1 MSYIRRSLEKIVLQ
15 VTKEY
20 PVLLLSGPRQVGKT
34 TMLKKLMEGTER
46 NYVSLDDLQERELA
60 RTDPELFLQLHKPPI
75 LIDEVQYAPEL
86 FPYIKII
93 VDKEQ
98 KKGDFWLTGSQV
110 FSLMRGVQESLA
122 GRVALLS
129 LSSLSQAEAYGGEEE
144 MFTLDTESLLSRKK
158 GRKLADAEEIFKR
171 IFKGSMPA
179 IVSGDITSTGIF
191 YNSYL
196 STYIERDVKSLS
208 DAIDSLK
215 FFRFITALAARCSQ
229 MLNVSELAR
238 DAELNQKQ
246 VKDWLGIL
254 ETLGI
259 LFYLYPYSNNLLKR
273 LVKTPKV
280 YFYDTGLVAHLT
292 KWSSP
297 ETLASGA
304 MSGAILENYVVSEIR
319 KSYLNN
325 GKEAFIYYYRDKDAK
340 EIDLVLEQDGELHPI
355 EIKKSANPASEIL
368 RVFPVLDKSSLKRGN
383 GAVICLKTDL
393 SAFNKENYIVP
404 VWMI

>member
-144 MFTLDTESLLSRKK
+144 MFTLTPESLLSRKK
-158 GRKLADAEEIFKR
+158 ERKFADAEEIFKR

-179 IVSGDITSTGIF
+179 IVSGDISSTGIF

-229 MLNVSELAR
+229 MLNISELAR

-254 ETLGI
+254 ETLSI
-259 LFYLYPYSNNLLKR
+259 IFYLYPYSNNLLKR

-280 YFYDTGLVAHLT
+280 YFYDTGLVAYLT

-319 KSYLNN
+319 KSYLNQ
-325 GKEAFIYYYRDKDAK
+325 GKEAFMYYYRDKDAK

>member
-34 TMLKKLMEGTER
+34 TMLKKLMEGTAR

-215 FFRFITALAARCSQ
+215 FLRFITALAARCSQ

-259 LFYLYPYSNNLLKR
+259 IFYLYPYSNNLLKR
-273 LVKTPKV
+273 LVRTPKV
-280 YFYDTGLVAHLT
+280 YFYDTGLVAYLT

-319 KSYLNN
+319 KSYLNQ
-325 GKEAFIYYYRDKDAK
+325 GKEAFMYYYRDKDAK

>member
-46 NYVSLDDLQERELA
+46 SYVSLDDLQERELA

-86 FPYIKII
+86 FPYIKLI

-98 KKGDFWLTGSQV
+98 TKGDFWLTGSQV

-129 LSSLSQAEAYGGEEE
+129 LSSLSQTEAYGGQEQT
-144 MFTLDTESLLSRKK
+144 FTLTPESLLSRKE
-158 GRKLADAEEIFKR
+158 GRKPADAEEIFKR

-179 IVSGDITSTGIF
+179 IVSGDISSPGIF
-191 YNSYL
+191 YSSYL
-196 STYIERDVKSLS
+196 STYIERDVSSLS

-215 FFRFITALAARCSQ
+215 FLRFITALAARCSQ
-229 MLNVSELAR
+229 MLNISELAR

-246 VKDWLGIL
+246 VKDWLRIL

-280 YFYDTGLVAHLT
+280 YFYDTGLVAYLT

-319 KSYLNN
+319 KTYLNN
-325 GKEAFIYYYRDKDAK
+325 GKEAFMYYYRDKDAK

-355 EIKKSANPASEIL
+355 EIKKSANPAPEIL

-383 GAVICLKTDL
+383 GAVICLKTEL

>member
-319 KSYLNN
+319 KSYLNQ
-325 GKEAFIYYYRDKDAK
+325 GKEAFMYYYRDKDAK

>member
-319 KSYLNN
+319 KTYLNQ
-325 GKEAFIYYYRDKDAK
+325 GKEAFMYYYRDKDAK

-355 EIKKSANPASEIL
+355 EIKKSANPAAEIL